1 MATKRTKRAPTG
13 KQATSKRTKAA
24 RARTE
29 SVVPGA
35 PEAPPGGWGG
45 KNPPPPHTR
54 FKPGQS
60 GNPSGRPQGTSLTAR
75 LRKALNADGGR
86 LADEVVRKLV
96 SEAKR
101 GKFNHVKEIF
111 DRVDGSVVQRFKV
124 DDALQDMLKTAE
136 RVLERDQYAKLV
148 FALAG
153 HGEEG
158 SREAPAEAQPVH

>member
-1 MATKRTKRAPTG
+1 MAKQPKDKPAG
-13 KQATSKRTKAA
+13 KQR
-24 RARTE
+24 
-29 SVVPGA
+29 
-35 PEAPPGGWGG
+35 
-45 KNPPPPHTR
+45 KNNGQDNITPHQ

-60 GNPSGRPQGTSLTAR
+60 GNPSGRPKGASLTAK
-75 LRKALNADGGR
+75 LRKALNANDGK
-86 LADEVVRKLV
+86 LADLVVRRLIV
-96 SEAKR
+96 EAGK

-111 DRVDGSVVQRFKV
+111 DRIDGSVVQRFKV

-158 SREAPAEAQPVH
+158 GGEAKAEPLPLH